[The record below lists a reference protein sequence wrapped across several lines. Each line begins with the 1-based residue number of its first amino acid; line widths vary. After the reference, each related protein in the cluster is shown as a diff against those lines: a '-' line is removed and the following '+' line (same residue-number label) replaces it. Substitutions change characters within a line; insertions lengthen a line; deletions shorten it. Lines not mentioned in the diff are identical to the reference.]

1 MLSRIYGKGR
11 PFRLFVAGLH
21 GNEWKD
27 TSHRLMSLRTPST
40 GTLILVPIVD
50 REDYISTLD
59 SRYYDG
65 PGKLIAEL
73 IETYNPE
80 VYVEFH
86 SYMKESFEH
95 LTGMDRIDHI
105 GVPAYS
111 VLEKAVLVGSVSPHI
126 RLSFPPDALCL
137 SFEMEKGNSQSGE
150 FALEMLNSVKE
161 CSDRDEFIA
170 FMMKK
175 YPKQAQKAME
185 DYRKF
190 YGL

>member
-1 MLSRIYGKGR
+1 MFSRIYGKGR

-27 TSHRLMSLRTPST
+27 TSNRLMSLRTPSK
-40 GTLILVPIVD
+40 GSLMLVPIVD

-59 SRYYDG
+59 SRYYND
-65 PGKLIAEL
+65 PGKLITEL
-73 IETYNPE
+73 IETYQPE

-86 SYMKESFEH
+86 SYNKENFNH
-95 LTGMDRIDHI
+95 LTGVDRINQI

-111 VLEKAVLVGSVSPHI
+111 SLEKGVLLGSVSPNI

-137 SFEMEKGNSQSGE
+137 SFEMKKGNSQSGQ
-150 FALEMLNSVKE
+150 FAIDMLKSVKE
-161 CSDRDEFIA
+161 CSGRDNFIH
-170 FMMKK
+170 FLQKK
-175 YPKQAQKAME
+175 YPLQAQKALD
-185 DYRKF
+185 DYRMF